1 SCIETGP
8 AIFDWRT
15 SEEMPKPA
23 GGVPTLPSP
32 TAKPVV
38 SAPTMTEELY
48 ETRGGGGVKTR
59 VRLAATT
66 DNPFIDAW
74 QFAWRPVSA
83 PEPTLRALT
92 DTPEDMIDDVAP
104 GPYAFGVRGR
114 NARGIWS
121 DWAWAGAAAVQGENA
136 PPGAI
141 TGLSVQASGGAVAML
156 RWDRHPSL
164 DVRQG
169 GRIEFRHA
177 GAQAGASWQ
186 SSTAGVPLSAVTNDI
201 QNIGREIANIGVGGN
216 ADRALKRL
224 GLAAADLDGLDADA
238 KVATIAD
245 AVKGLGLSA
254 GEATAVLRDLGV
266 RNREMALVMIQGGEA
281 IRAAREDVE
290 DYGLSLDA
298 VEAGKIETA
307 NDRIAR
313 LGLISRYAGQQLA
326 LRLVPALGRA
336 AQAMTEALREGGLL
350 RRVIDGLTEN
360 LARISTW
367 IGTAVT
373 AFGVRYVGAL
383 AAARLATLSLAGSLA
398 MLRGA
403 LIRSGIGI
411 AVIAAGELVYQLG
424 RLVTATGGFGEAL
437 DLMKDVAAEVWERI
451 VMGPK
456 LMRLR
461 MEELGARM
469 KAIWGEVM
477 VYLQE
482 QWTDFLGKF
491 AELPDF
497 VPGAKAMKEAA
508 DGAAD
513 GLTAAKEAAAA
524 AGDEAQRLKL
534 EANGIADAMIRTPL
548 ASMQALKETL
558 AGVSEEAGNTAT
570 NLARIGDAAG
580 GDGGTS
586 AVTQATGQLADTAK
600 TASDSFK
607 TFFKDVARGSGD
619 AGDAISAL
627 ADRMLDDLLDRA
639 LSPLTDAMGSLFDG
653 LFSGLFG
660 GGGASGGGGTVTQL
674 FPSGG
679 LPGFARGTDSAPGG
693 LAWVGEAGP
702 ELVNLPRGAQVIPN
716 HRLGSLGGG
725 SVRMGDVHVSVAQTN
740 ADPRQIAEAV
750 RQVSREEAQR
760 VYARQRREGR

>member
-1 SCIETGP
+1 MS
-8 AIFDWRT
+8 
-15 SEEMPKPA
+15 
-23 GGVPTLPSP
+23 
-32 TAKPVV
+32 
-38 SAPTMTEELY
+38 
-48 ETRGGGGVKTR
+48 
-59 VRLAATT
+59 
-66 DNPFIDAW
+66 
-74 QFAWRPVSA
+74 
-83 PEPTLRALT
+83 
-92 DTPEDMIDDVAP
+92 
-104 GPYAFGVRGR
+104 
-114 NARGIWS
+114 
-121 DWAWAGAAAVQGENA
+121 
-136 PPGAI
+136 
-141 TGLSVQASGGAVAML
+141 
-156 RWDRHPSL
+156 
-164 DVRQG
+164 
-169 GRIEFRHA
+169 
-177 GAQAGASWQ
+177 Q
-186 SSTAGVPLSAVTNDI
+186 SAGVPLSAVTNDI

-254 GEATAVLRDLGV
+254 GAATAVLRDLGV
-266 RNREMALVMIQGGEA
+266 RNREMALVMIQGGAA

-298 VEAGKIETA
+298 VEAGKIEAA

-367 IGTAVT
+367 VATAVT

-383 AAARLATLSLAGSLA
+383 AAARLATLSMAGSLA

-497 VPGAKAMKEAA
+497 VPGAKAMKAAA

-548 ASMQALKETL
+548 ASMKALKETL

-607 TFFKDVARGSGD
+607 TFFKDVAKGSGD

-639 LSPLTDAMGSLFDG
+639 MSPLSDALGSMFDG

-660 GGGASGGGGTVTQL
+660 GGRASGGGGTVTQL

-725 SVRMGDVHVSVAQTN
+725 SVRMGDIHVNVQGSN
-740 ADPRQIAEAV
+740 ASPEQIAAAV
-750 RQVSREEAQR
+750 RAESRRQASEIYDR
-760 VYARQRREGR
+760 RDRMARAGGAS

>member
-1 SCIETGP
+1 
-8 AIFDWRT
+8 
-15 SEEMPKPA
+15 M
-23 GGVPTLPSP
+23 
-32 TAKPVV
+32 
-38 SAPTMTEELY
+38 
-48 ETRGGGGVKTR
+48 
-59 VRLAATT
+59 
-66 DNPFIDAW
+66 
-74 QFAWRPVSA
+74 
-83 PEPTLRALT
+83 
-92 DTPEDMIDDVAP
+92 
-104 GPYAFGVRGR
+104 
-114 NARGIWS
+114 
-121 DWAWAGAAAVQGENA
+121 
-136 PPGAI
+136 
-141 TGLSVQASGGAVAML
+141 
-156 RWDRHPSL
+156 
-164 DVRQG
+164 
-169 GRIEFRHA
+169 
-177 GAQAGASWQ
+177 
-186 SSTAGVPLSAVTNDI
+186 PLSAVTNDI

-266 RNREMALVMIQGGEA
+266 RNREMALVMIQGGAA

-298 VEAGKIETA
+298 VEAGKIEAA

-411 AVIAAGELVYQLG
+411 AVIAAGELVYRFG

-513 GLTAAKEAAAA
+513 GLTAAREAAAA
-524 AGDEAQRLKL
+524 AGDEAERLKL

-548 ASMQALKETL
+548 ASMKALKETL

-607 TFFKDVARGSGD
+607 TFFKDVAKGSGD

-639 LSPLTDAMGSLFDG
+639 MSPLSDALGSMFDG

-660 GGGASGGGGTVTQL
+660 GRASGGGGTVTQL

-679 LPGFARGTDSAPGG
+679 LPGFARGTDRAPGG

-750 RQVSREEAQR
+750 RRVSREEAQR

>member
-1 SCIETGP
+1 
-8 AIFDWRT
+8 
-15 SEEMPKPA
+15 M
-23 GGVPTLPSP
+23 
-32 TAKPVV
+32 
-38 SAPTMTEELY
+38 
-48 ETRGGGGVKTR
+48 
-59 VRLAATT
+59 
-66 DNPFIDAW
+66 
-74 QFAWRPVSA
+74 
-83 PEPTLRALT
+83 
-92 DTPEDMIDDVAP
+92 
-104 GPYAFGVRGR
+104 
-114 NARGIWS
+114 
-121 DWAWAGAAAVQGENA
+121 
-136 PPGAI
+136 
-141 TGLSVQASGGAVAML
+141 
-156 RWDRHPSL
+156 
-164 DVRQG
+164 
-169 GRIEFRHA
+169 
-177 GAQAGASWQ
+177 
-186 SSTAGVPLSAVTNDI
+186 
-201 QNIGREIANIGVGGN
+201 
-216 ADRALKRL
+216 
-224 GLAAADLDGLDADA
+224 
-238 KVATIAD
+238 
-245 AVKGLGLSA
+245 
-254 GEATAVLRDLGV
+254 
-266 RNREMALVMIQGGEA
+266 
-281 IRAAREDVE
+281 
-290 DYGLSLDA
+290 
-298 VEAGKIETA
+298 
-307 NDRIAR
+307 
-313 LGLISRYAGQQLA
+313 
-326 LRLVPALGRA
+326 
-336 AQAMTEALREGGLL
+336 

-383 AAARLATLSLAGSLA
+383 AAARLATISLAGSLA

-482 QWTDFLGKF
+482 QWADFLGKF

-497 VPGAKAMKEAA
+497 VPGAKAMKAAA

-548 ASMQALKETL
+548 ASMKALKETL
-558 AGVSEEAGNTAT
+558 AGISEEAGNTAT

-607 TFFKDVARGSGD
+607 TFFKDVAKGSGD

-639 LSPLTDAMGSLFDG
+639 MSPLSDALGSMFDG

-660 GGGASGGGGTVTQL
+660 GGRASGGGGTVTQL

-750 RQVSREEAQR
+750 RRVSREEAQR

>member
-1 SCIETGP
+1 
-8 AIFDWRT
+8 
-15 SEEMPKPA
+15 M
-23 GGVPTLPSP
+23 
-32 TAKPVV
+32 
-38 SAPTMTEELY
+38 
-48 ETRGGGGVKTR
+48 
-59 VRLAATT
+59 
-66 DNPFIDAW
+66 
-74 QFAWRPVSA
+74 
-83 PEPTLRALT
+83 
-92 DTPEDMIDDVAP
+92 
-104 GPYAFGVRGR
+104 
-114 NARGIWS
+114 
-121 DWAWAGAAAVQGENA
+121 
-136 PPGAI
+136 
-141 TGLSVQASGGAVAML
+141 
-156 RWDRHPSL
+156 
-164 DVRQG
+164 
-169 GRIEFRHA
+169 
-177 GAQAGASWQ
+177 
-186 SSTAGVPLSAVTNDI
+186 PLSAVTNDI

-254 GEATAVLRDLGV
+254 GAATAVLRDLGV
-266 RNREMALVMIQGGEA
+266 RNREMALVMIQGGAA

-298 VEAGKIETA
+298 VEAGKIEAA

-367 IGTAVT
+367 VATAVT

-383 AAARLATLSLAGSLA
+383 AAARLATLSMAGSLA

-497 VPGAKAMKEAA
+497 VPGAKAMKAAA

-548 ASMQALKETL
+548 ASMKALKETL

-607 TFFKDVARGSGD
+607 TFFKDVAKGSGD

-639 LSPLTDAMGSLFDG
+639 MSPLSDALGSMFDG

-660 GGGASGGGGTVTQL
+660 GGRASGGGGTVTQL

-725 SVRMGDVHVSVAQTN
+725 SVRMGDIHVNVQGSN
-740 ADPRQIAEAV
+740 ASPEQIAAAV
-750 RQVSREEAQR
+750 RAESRRQASEIYDR
-760 VYARQRREGR
+760 RDRMARAGGAS

>member
-1 SCIETGP
+1 VSQSVIGALRVNLGLDSAKFERGAKRVKDP
-8 AIFDWRT
+8 LRVMRSQFRAVAAAA
-15 SEEMPKPA
+15 SAMGAALSAAALKGA
-23 GGVPTLPSP
+23 GEIDRA
-32 TAKPVV
+32 AKAARRLDA
-38 SAPTMTEELY
+38 SIGAFRALE
-48 ETRGGGGVKTR
+48 
-59 VRLAATT
+59 LAA
-66 DNPFIDAW
+66 
-74 QFAWRPVSA
+74 
-83 PEPTLRALT
+83 
-92 DTPEDMIDDVAP
+92 
-104 GPYAFGVRGR
+104 
-114 NARGIWS
+114 
-121 DWAWAGAAAVQGENA
+121 GE
-136 PPGAI
+136 
-141 TGLSVQASGGAVAML
+141 
-156 RWDRHPSL
+156 
-164 DVRQG
+164 
-169 GRIEFRHA
+169 
-177 GAQAGASWQ
+177 
-186 SSTAGVPLSAVTNDI
+186 AGVPLSAVTNDI

-266 RNREMALVMIQGGEA
+266 RNREMALVMIQGGAA

-497 VPGAKAMKEAA
+497 VPGAKAMKAAA

-524 AGDEAQRLKL
+524 AGDEAERLKL

-548 ASMQALKETL
+548 ASMKALKETL

-607 TFFKDVARGSGD
+607 TFFKDVISGSGD

-660 GGGASGGGGTVTQL
+660 GGSASGGGGTVTQL

-750 RQVSREEAQR
+750 RRVSREEAQR

>member
-1 SCIETGP
+1 VIGALRVNLGLDSAKFERGAKRVKDP
-8 AIFDWRT
+8 LRVMRSQFRAVAAAA
-15 SEEMPKPA
+15 SAMGAALSAAALKGA
-23 GGVPTLPSP
+23 GEIDRA
-32 TAKPVV
+32 AKAARRLDA
-38 SAPTMTEELY
+38 SIGAFRALE
-48 ETRGGGGVKTR
+48 
-59 VRLAATT
+59 LAA
-66 DNPFIDAW
+66 
-74 QFAWRPVSA
+74 
-83 PEPTLRALT
+83 
-92 DTPEDMIDDVAP
+92 
-104 GPYAFGVRGR
+104 
-114 NARGIWS
+114 
-121 DWAWAGAAAVQGENA
+121 GE
-136 PPGAI
+136 
-141 TGLSVQASGGAVAML
+141 
-156 RWDRHPSL
+156 
-164 DVRQG
+164 
-169 GRIEFRHA
+169 
-177 GAQAGASWQ
+177 
-186 SSTAGVPLSAVTNDI
+186 AGVPLSAVTNDI

-266 RNREMALVMIQGGEA
+266 RNREMALVMIQGGAA

-336 AQAMTEALREGGLL
+336 AQAMNEALREGGLL
-350 RRVIDGLTEN
+350 RGVIDGLTEN

-367 IGTAVT
+367 IATAVT

-383 AAARLATLSLAGSLA
+383 AAARLATISLAGSLA

-424 RLVTATGGFGEAL
+424 RLVTATGGFGATLDAL
-437 DLMKDVAAEVWERI
+437 KAVAAEVWERI
-451 VMGPK
+451 AEGPHLVTLAVRQMGW
-456 LMRLR
+456 
-461 MEELGARM
+461 
-469 KAIWGEVM
+469 AIRA
-477 VYLQE
+477 
-482 QWTDFLGKF
+482 DFLEAMADIQARWSGFIGNIATVGKLIPGF
-491 AELPDF
+491 GASFRTLATSVTGSAESMRALR
-497 VPGAKAMKEAA
+497 EESRLAA
-508 DGAAD
+508 QYATNYGTQVE
-513 GLTAAKEAAAA
+513 GLFTNMT
-524 AGDEAQRLKL
+524 R
-534 EANGIADAMIRTPL
+534 PL
-548 ASMQALKETL
+548 ETL
-558 AGVSEEAGNTAT
+558 KALREALAETPPGGPGRPRLPEDEDDQTGLGGIGTAT
-570 NLARIGDAAG
+570 ERLSETARK
-580 GDGGTS
+580 
-586 AVTQATGQLADTAK
+586 TG
-600 TASDSFK
+600 DSFK
-607 TFFKDVARGSGD
+607 SFFKDVISGSGD

-716 HRLGSLGGG
+716 HRLGSIGGG
-725 SVRMGDVHVSVAQTN
+725 SVRMGDIHVSVQGSN
-740 ADPRQIAEAV
+740 ASPEQIAAAV
-750 RQVSREEAQR
+750 RAESR
-760 VYARQRREGR
+760 RQASEMYDRRERMARAGGAA

>member
-1 SCIETGP
+1 MTGSRGN
-8 AIFDWRT
+8 D
-15 SEEMPKPA
+15 
-23 GGVPTLPSP
+23 GGND
-32 TAKPVV
+32 
-38 SAPTMTEELY
+38 
-48 ETRGGGGVKTR
+48 TRGKLGG
-59 VRLAATT
+59 
-66 DNPFIDAW
+66 
-74 QFAWRPVSA
+74 
-83 PEPTLRALT
+83 
-92 DTPEDMIDDVAP
+92 
-104 GPYAFGVRGR
+104 
-114 NARGIWS
+114 
-121 DWAWAGAAAVQGENA
+121 
-136 PPGAI
+136 
-141 TGLSVQASGGAVAML
+141 
-156 RWDRHPSL
+156 
-164 DVRQG
+164 
-169 GRIEFRHA
+169 
-177 GAQAGASWQ
+177 
-186 SSTAGVPLSAVTNDI
+186 
-201 QNIGREIANIGVGGN
+201 
-216 ADRALKRL
+216 L

-298 VEAGKIETA
+298 VEAGRIETA

-367 IGTAVT
+367 VATAVT

-497 VPGAKAMKEAA
+497 VPGAKAMKAAA
-508 DGAAD
+508 DGATD
-513 GLTAAKEAAAA
+513 GLKAAREAAAA
-524 AGDEAQRLKL
+524 AGDEAERLKL

-548 ASMQALKETL
+548 ASMKALKETL

-607 TFFKDVARGSGD
+607 TFFKDVAKGSGD

-660 GGGASGGGGTVTQL
+660 GGSASGGGGTVTQL

-679 LPGFARGTDSAPGG
+679 LPGFARGTDRAPGG

-750 RQVSREEAQR
+750 RRVSREEAQR

>member
-1 SCIETGP
+1 MRSQFRAVAAAASAMG
-8 AIFDWRT
+8 AAL
-15 SEEMPKPA
+15 SAAALKGA
-23 GGVPTLPSP
+23 GEIDRA
-32 TAKPVV
+32 AKAARRLDA
-38 SAPTMTEELY
+38 SIGAFRALE
-48 ETRGGGGVKTR
+48 
-59 VRLAATT
+59 LAA
-66 DNPFIDAW
+66 
-74 QFAWRPVSA
+74 
-83 PEPTLRALT
+83 
-92 DTPEDMIDDVAP
+92 
-104 GPYAFGVRGR
+104 
-114 NARGIWS
+114 
-121 DWAWAGAAAVQGENA
+121 GE
-136 PPGAI
+136 
-141 TGLSVQASGGAVAML
+141 
-156 RWDRHPSL
+156 
-164 DVRQG
+164 
-169 GRIEFRHA
+169 
-177 GAQAGASWQ
+177 
-186 SSTAGVPLSAVTNDI
+186 AGVPLSAVTNDI

-298 VEAGKIETA
+298 VEAGKIEAA

-383 AAARLATLSLAGSLA
+383 AAARLATLSMAGSLA

-497 VPGAKAMKEAA
+497 VPGAKAMKAAA

-580 GDGGTS
+580 GDGGT
-586 AVTQATGQLADTAK
+586 VTQATGQLADTAK

-607 TFFKDVARGSGD
+607 TFFKDVAKGSAD

-639 LSPLTDAMGSLFDG
+639 MSPLSDALGSMFDG

-660 GGGASGGGGTVTQL
+660 SGGRASGGGGTVTQL

-750 RQVSREEAQR
+750 RRVSREEAQR

>member
-1 SCIETGP
+1 EIDR
-8 AIFDWRT
+8 A
-15 SEEMPKPA
+15 
-23 GGVPTLPSP
+23 
-32 TAKPVV
+32 AKAARRLDA
-38 SAPTMTEELY
+38 SIGAFRALE
-48 ETRGGGGVKTR
+48 
-59 VRLAATT
+59 LAA
-66 DNPFIDAW
+66 
-74 QFAWRPVSA
+74 
-83 PEPTLRALT
+83 
-92 DTPEDMIDDVAP
+92 
-104 GPYAFGVRGR
+104 
-114 NARGIWS
+114 
-121 DWAWAGAAAVQGENA
+121 GE
-136 PPGAI
+136 
-141 TGLSVQASGGAVAML
+141 
-156 RWDRHPSL
+156 
-164 DVRQG
+164 
-169 GRIEFRHA
+169 
-177 GAQAGASWQ
+177 
-186 SSTAGVPLSAVTNDI
+186 AGVPLSAVTNDI

-266 RNREMALVMIQGGEA
+266 RNREMALVMIQGGAA

-298 VEAGKIETA
+298 VEAGKIEAA

-411 AVIAAGELVYQLG
+411 AVIAAGELVYRFG

-513 GLTAAKEAAAA
+513 GLTAAREAAAA
-524 AGDEAQRLKL
+524 AGDEAERLKL

-548 ASMQALKETL
+548 ASMKALKETL

-607 TFFKDVARGSGD
+607 TFFKDVAKGSGD

-639 LSPLTDAMGSLFDG
+639 MSPLSDALGSMFDG

-660 GGGASGGGGTVTQL
+660 GRASGGGGTVTQL

-679 LPGFARGTDSAPGG
+679 LPGFARGTDRAPGG

-750 RQVSREEAQR
+750 RRVSREEAQR

>member
-1 SCIETGP
+1 S
-8 AIFDWRT
+8 
-15 SEEMPKPA
+15 
-23 GGVPTLPSP
+23 
-32 TAKPVV
+32 
-38 SAPTMTEELY
+38 
-48 ETRGGGGVKTR
+48 
-59 VRLAATT
+59 
-66 DNPFIDAW
+66 
-74 QFAWRPVSA
+74 
-83 PEPTLRALT
+83 
-92 DTPEDMIDDVAP
+92 
-104 GPYAFGVRGR
+104 
-114 NARGIWS
+114 
-121 DWAWAGAAAVQGENA
+121 
-136 PPGAI
+136 
-141 TGLSVQASGGAVAML
+141 
-156 RWDRHPSL
+156 
-164 DVRQG
+164 
-169 GRIEFRHA
+169 
-177 GAQAGASWQ
+177 
-186 SSTAGVPLSAVTNDI
+186 NDI

-224 GLAAADLDGLDADA
+224 GLAAADLDGLDADV

-266 RNREMALVMIQGGEA
+266 RNREMALVMIQGGAA

-367 IGTAVT
+367 IATAVT

-497 VPGAKAMKEAA
+497 VPGAKAMKAAA

-548 ASMQALKETL
+548 ASMKALKETL

-607 TFFKDVARGSGD
+607 TFFKDVISGSGD

-725 SVRMGDVHVSVAQTN
+725 SVRMGDVHVSVQGSN
-740 ADPRQIAEAV
+740 ASPEQIAAAV
-750 RQVSREEAQR
+750 RAESR
-760 VYARQRREGR
+760 RQASEMYDRRERMARAGGAA

>member
-1 SCIETGP
+1 MKDPLRVMRSQFRAVAAAASAMG
-8 AIFDWRT
+8 AAL
-15 SEEMPKPA
+15 SAAALKGA
-23 GGVPTLPSP
+23 GEIDRA
-32 TAKPVV
+32 AKAARRLDA
-38 SAPTMTEELY
+38 SIGAFRALE
-48 ETRGGGGVKTR
+48 
-59 VRLAATT
+59 LAA
-66 DNPFIDAW
+66 
-74 QFAWRPVSA
+74 
-83 PEPTLRALT
+83 
-92 DTPEDMIDDVAP
+92 
-104 GPYAFGVRGR
+104 
-114 NARGIWS
+114 
-121 DWAWAGAAAVQGENA
+121 GE
-136 PPGAI
+136 
-141 TGLSVQASGGAVAML
+141 
-156 RWDRHPSL
+156 
-164 DVRQG
+164 
-169 GRIEFRHA
+169 
-177 GAQAGASWQ
+177 
-186 SSTAGVPLSAVTNDI
+186 AGVPLSAVTNDI

-298 VEAGKIETA
+298 VEAGKIEAA

-383 AAARLATLSLAGSLA
+383 AAARLATLSMAGSLA

-497 VPGAKAMKEAA
+497 VPGAKAMKAAA

-580 GDGGTS
+580 GDGGT
-586 AVTQATGQLADTAK
+586 VTQATGQLADTAK

-607 TFFKDVARGSGD
+607 TFFKDVAKGSAD

-639 LSPLTDAMGSLFDG
+639 MSPLSDALGSMFDG

-660 GGGASGGGGTVTQL
+660 SGGRASGGGGTVTQL

-750 RQVSREEAQR
+750 RRVSREEAQR